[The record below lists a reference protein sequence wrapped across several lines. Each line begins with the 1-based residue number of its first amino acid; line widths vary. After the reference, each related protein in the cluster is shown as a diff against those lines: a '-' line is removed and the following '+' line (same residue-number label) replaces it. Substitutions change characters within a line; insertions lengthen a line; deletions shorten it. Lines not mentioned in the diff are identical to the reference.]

1 MKNILI
7 VDDDRDVFESMKIVL
22 EAEGY
27 RVDWATN
34 GSEALQKAK
43 AARPDLMI
51 LDVMMNSDDEG
62 FQVTYKMKQDR
73 ELSCIPIVMVTSVGS
88 RTGFS
93 FDRKRDE
100 DLGGETSGFGAVFR
114 CNSQVPK
121 PVEVEPPLPDH
132 LRPGIF
138 GKDQVRPDLG
148 RPAGHDPPRD
158 GRPCGL
164 RHGPA
169 GRRGRR
175 CRSGR
180 R

>member
-27 RVDWATN
+27 AVAWATN
-34 GSEALQKAK
+34 GADAIQKAR

-93 FDRKRDE
+93 FNRARDE
-100 DLGGETSGFGAVFR
+100 DYLPVNEFLE
-114 CNSQVPK
+114 K
-121 PVEVEPPLPDH
+121 PVDPRVLID
-132 LRPGIF
+132 
-138 GKDQVRPDLG
+138 KVRENLG
-148 RPAGHDPPRD
+148 H
-158 GRPCGL
+158 
-164 RHGPA
+164 
-169 GRRGRR
+169 
-175 CRSGR
+175 
-180 R
+180 